1 MEGGAEMIPEGD
13 KKRFDEFFHTDKY
26 FEDVTDVDL
35 LRDNIECEKLY
46 EYLQDEMSG
55 DEKSDIKR
63 YMLFA
68 YVLGKYGR

>member
-1 MEGGAEMIPEGD
+1 MIPEGD

-26 FEDVTDVDL
+26 FEDVTDVDV

>member
-1 MEGGAEMIPEGD
+1 MIPEGD

-26 FEDVTDVDL
+26 FEGVTDVDL

>member
-1 MEGGAEMIPEGD
+1 MEGRTEMIIESD
-13 KKRFDEFFHTDKY
+13 KKWFDGFFHTGEY

-46 EYLQDEMSG
+46 EYLQDEMSE
-55 DEKSDIKR
+55 DEKSDIKW

-68 YVLGKYGR
+68 YVLGKYGW